1 MNKNDPILFGSNW
14 KMNKTVSEARDYVRS
29 LLELMSKVENIE
41 ERAQVFLIPPFTA
54 IEAVKLASLGRFWVG
69 AQNMHWEDSG
79 AHTGEISAPMLCELG
94 VDLVELGH
102 AERRQYFNEN
112 DVCISWK
119 VRTALR
125 HNLRPVVC
133 VGESAEDRDFGVEN
147 ETVTRQVR
155 IAITNVEPRNAQNL
169 IIAYEPVWAI
179 GEEGTMA
186 SLDNVR
192 EMSRHIR
199 CVLESDL
206 GTEAASRVHIIY
218 GGDVN
223 EHNAPQIL
231 RHSGV
236 QGLFIGRAALQVEN
250 FVDLIKAC
258 LEVVSSDY
266 VQRTFEGH
274 QGGARG
280 DPDL

>member
-1 MNKNDPILFGSNW
+1 M
-14 KMNKTVSEARDYVRS
+14 
-29 LLELMSKVENIE
+29 
-41 ERAQVFLIPPFTA
+41 
-54 IEAVKLASLGRFWVG
+54 
-69 AQNMHWEDSG
+69 
-79 AHTGEISAPMLCELG
+79 
-94 VDLVELGH
+94 ELGH

-258 LEVVSSDY
+258 LQVGPEH
-266 VQRTFEGH
+266 RPAN
-274 QGGARG
+274 ARG
-280 DPDL
+280 ASKRIPRRLDRLRRLAAHAGSCRNLHKGSSCPVFAGIVAYKLVIEPSGRK